1 MDETRAPRRAGAATF
16 RERVRVVRVT
26 MPAAMRDP
34 PHVAESLRASR
45 PRRREATDTIRVVTS
60 SCRRCWE
67 SGEDPTHAEHE
78 SHGTQ
83 TDSAP
88 ADIHD
93 GKVDVGALSKAL
105 GIDDGA
111 EEDSDD

>member
-1 MDETRAPRRAGAATF
+1 MDETRAPRRAGTATF

-26 MPAAMRDP
+26 MPAAMSD
-34 PHVAESLRASR
+34 ESLRASR
-45 PRRREATDTIRVVTS
+45 PRRREATDRFALLPAAAVGSRVRILCTPSMRVTA
-60 SCRRCWE
+60 
-67 SGEDPTHAEHE
+67 PTNAA
-78 SHGTQ
+78 Q
-83 TDSAP
+83 

-93 GKVDVGALSKAL
+93 GNVDVGALSKAL

>member
-1 MDETRAPRRAGAATF
+1 MDETRAPRRAGTATF

-26 MPAAMRDP
+26 MPAAKRDP

-45 PRRREATDTIRVVTS
+45 PRRREATERFALLPAAAVGSRVRILCTPSMRVTA
-60 SCRRCWE
+60 
-67 SGEDPTHAEHE
+67 PTNAA
-78 SHGTQ
+78 Q
-83 TDSAP
+83 
-88 ADIHD
+88 ADIND
-93 GKVDVGALSKAL
+93 GNVDVGARSKAL

>member
-45 PRRREATDTIRVVTS
+45 PRRREATDRFALLPRAAAAVGSRVRIPRTPSMRVTA
-60 SCRRCWE
+60 
-67 SGEDPTHAEHE
+67 PTNA
-78 SHGTQ
+78 
-83 TDSAP
+83 AP

>member
-1 MDETRAPRRAGAATF
+1 MDETRAPRRAGTATF

-26 MPAAMRDP
+26 MPAAMSD
-34 PHVAESLRASR
+34 ESLRASR
-45 PRRREATDTIRVVTS
+45 PRRREAETRFALLPRGAAAVGSRVRIPRTPSIRVTA
-60 SCRRCWE
+60 
-67 SGEDPTHAEHE
+67 PTNA
-78 SHGTQ
+78 
-83 TDSAP
+83 AP

-93 GKVDVGALSKAL
+93 GKVDVGALSEPL

>member
-45 PRRREATDTIRVVTS
+45 PRRREATERFALLPAAAAVGSRV
-60 SCRRCWE
+60 RIL
-67 SGEDPTHAEHE
+67 THAEHE
-78 SHGTQ
+78 SHGTHER
-83 TDSAP
+83 AP

>member
-26 MPAAMRDP
+26 MPAAKRDP
-34 PHVAESLRASR
+34 AA
-45 PRRREATDTIRVVTS
+45 RRRVAPCQSTEKEGGDGTIRVVT
-60 SCRRCWE
+60 CRRCWE
-67 SGEDPTHAEHE
+67 SGEDPLHAEHE
-78 SHGTQ
+78 SHGTHER
-83 TDSAP
+83 AP